1 MSNVDEKAAVEHVQL
16 ALAERF
22 PTISPATV
30 KTVVDEV
37 YAGFDGPVRD
47 YVPLLVERI
56 SRDRLREMSSG
67 GGLRR
72 QLVGSDPGGG

>member
-1 MSNVDEKAAVEHVQL
+1 MDEKIAVEHVQL
-16 ALAERF
+16 ALAKRF
-22 PTISPATV
+22 PTIPLATV
-30 KTVVDEV
+30 KSVVDEV

-67 GGLRR
+67 GGQRR